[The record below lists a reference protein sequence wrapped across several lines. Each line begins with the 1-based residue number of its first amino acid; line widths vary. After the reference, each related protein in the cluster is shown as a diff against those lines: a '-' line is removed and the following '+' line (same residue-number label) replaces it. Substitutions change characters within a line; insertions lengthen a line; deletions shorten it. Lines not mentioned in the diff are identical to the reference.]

1 MSSRWKKVWADF
13 WGNKTRTFLMV
24 LTIIAGTFAV
34 GLNNNIGLLMN
45 RDMDADFLAANPSE
59 AILYHSPIDDDMVA
73 ILQKVDGVGELEG
86 RSDVSAQI
94 LQNDGGKTVI
104 NFDGVKSLEE
114 ISVNLLTPDNP
125 NDTILPTLNDKEV
138 LLDRTAK
145 SLGFEAGDLINIE
158 LSNGKIRQMRVAG
171 YIHDVVSI
179 PFSMMGSVTAY
190 VNTETLEWLGGSADY
205 YSKLYVSVAENA
217 TDQGH
222 VSDVAQTVADR
233 LEKGGAT
240 IYFIQIFNPGHHF
253 AWDVTQGVIV
263 VLGVLGWLTV
273 FLSAFLV
280 VNTIVALMSQHVK
293 QIGIMKAIGGE
304 TRQIMA
310 MYLTLILA
318 FGAVAFAISVPLAS
332 YLGGMVL
339 DGMAAW
345 LNFNTGAF
353 TIFPQSAIQ
362 QAVVAFV
369 IPVLAA
375 LLPMWNTV
383 RITVREAFSDYGL
396 GNGGVKQ
403 SKKQTKNSRVL
414 PRPVRIS
421 IRNAFRRKT
430 RLALTL
436 STLILGGAIFV
447 AVMNLFGTFDKTMQ
461 DVEKYFLADIN
472 VSFNRAYRYDKV
484 AALAN
489 SVPGVKSVEGW
500 MSMGGEIVSA
510 DETTANELAFIA
522 PPAESTLIE
531 PILTEGRWLMPGDE
545 NAVVVGNHLLSV
557 RPDLKVGDWV
567 TMRIQN
573 QESEWQIVG
582 IYNIPGNVIPPLVY
596 ANYEY
601 LSRLMNAP
609 GEVYSLRII
618 TDERD
623 EETVAAIGSALQS
636 LFDQENIQ
644 VSDIQLAAEW
654 RVAQTSQT
662 DVLVYFMLVM
672 AILTAIVGGLGLMS
686 TMSINTLERTREIG
700 VMRAIGASNLDIQ
713 MIVLVEGLFIGLLS
727 WGASILFSV
736 PITSALTYGVGVA
749 IFKSPLAFT
758 FGVQG
763 IMIWLAITLGLA
775 ALASAL
781 PARRASRLTVRD
793 TLAYE

>member
-45 RDMDADFLAANPSE
+45 RDMDADFLSANPSE
-59 AILYHSPIDDDMVA
+59 ATLYVSPIDDDLVA
-73 ILQKVDGVGELEG
+73 VVQQIDGVGELEG

-94 LQNDGGKTVI
+94 LQDDGGKTVI
-104 NFDGVKSLEE
+104 NFDGIKSLED
-114 ISVNLLTPDNP
+114 IRVNLLTPDNP
-125 NDTILPTLNDKEV
+125 SDTVLPTLHDKEI

-145 SLGFEAGDLINIE
+145 SLGYEAGDLINIE
-158 LSNGKIRQMRVAG
+158 LSNGKIRQLRLAG

-179 PFSMMGSVTAY
+179 PFAMMGSVSAY
-190 VNTETLEWLGGSADY
+190 VNPDTLEWLGGSADY
-205 YSKLYVSVAENA
+205 YSKLNISVAENA

-222 VSDVAQTVADR
+222 VSDVAQAVADR

-310 MYLTLILA
+310 MYMTLILA

-332 YLGGMVL
+332 YLGAVVL

-345 LNFNTGAF
+345 LNFNTGSF

-369 IPVLAA
+369 IPVFAA

-396 GNGGVKQ
+396 GNSGVKQ

-472 VSFNRAYRYDKV
+472 ISFNRAYRYDKV
-484 AALAN
+484 AALAE

-531 PILTEGRWLMPGDE
+531 PIMTEGRWLMPGDE
-545 NAVVVGNHLLSV
+545 NAIVIGNHLLSV

-601 LSRLMNAP
+601 LSRLVNAP
-609 GEVYSLRII
+609 GDVYSLRII

-623 EETVAAIGSALQS
+623 EETVAAIGSALQT
-636 LFDQENIQ
+636 LFDDEKIQ
-644 VSDIQLAAEW
+644 VSDMQLAAEW

-672 AILTAIVGGLGLMS
+672 AILTAIVGGLGLMG

-700 VMRAIGASNLDIQ
+700 VMRAIGASNWDIQ

-758 FGVQG
+758 FGMQG

>member
-45 RDMDADFLAANPSE
+45 RDMDADFLSANPSE
-59 AILYHSPIDDDMVA
+59 ATLYVSPIDDDLVA
-73 ILQKVDGVGELEG
+73 VVQQIDGVGELEG

-94 LQNDGGKTVI
+94 LQDDGGKTVI
-104 NFDGVKSLEE
+104 NFDGTKSLED
-114 ISVNLLTPDNP
+114 IRVNLLTPDNP
-125 NDTILPTLNDKEV
+125 SDTVLPTLHDKEI

-145 SLGFEAGDLINIE
+145 SLGYEAGDLINIE
-158 LSNGKIRQMRVAG
+158 LSNGKIRQLRLAG

-179 PFSMMGSVTAY
+179 PFAMMGSVSAY
-190 VNTETLEWLGGSADY
+190 VNPETLEWLGGSADY
-205 YSKLYVSVAENA
+205 YSKLNISVAENA

-222 VSDVAQTVADR
+222 VSDVAQAVADR

-310 MYLTLILA
+310 MYMTLILA

-332 YLGGMVL
+332 YLGAMVL
-339 DGMAAW
+339 DGMASW

-369 IPVLAA
+369 IPALAA

-396 GNGGVKQ
+396 GNSGVKQ
-403 SKKQTKNSRVL
+403 SIKQTKNSRVL

-472 VSFNRAYRYDKV
+472 ISFNRAYRYDKV
-484 AALAN
+484 AALAE

-545 NAVVVGNHLLSV
+545 NAIVIGNHLLSV

-601 LSRLMNAP
+601 LSRLVNAP
-609 GEVYSLRII
+609 GDVYSLRII

-623 EETVAAIGSALQS
+623 EATVAAIGSALQT
-636 LFDQENIQ
+636 LFDDEKIQ
-644 VSDIQLAAEW
+644 VSDMQLAAEW

-672 AILTAIVGGLGLMS
+672 AILTAIVGGLGLMG

-700 VMRAIGASNLDIQ
+700 VMRAIGASNWDIQ

-758 FGVQG
+758 FGMQG